1 MLACPKLILHLYLYL
16 YSSVYIYV
24 LCVHMFFSTSQRKDI
39 WTCHIVAKTS
49 YIYFGGLA
57 RPQKTTTQNVI
68 VKKARIHP
76 SHKAPAVV
84 GVHLRLS
91 TTRIGS
97 EASNHNVK
105 VLKVDL
111 EIQGTSQHFHDEL
124 ATTAWSHQTL
134 DSFHKVLSGIVFPKT
149 SDRYLQH
156 PFAYRKQ
163 HLSNQ
168 WINNCIYNYRCWN

>member
-1 MLACPKLILHLYLYL
+1 MHAGLPKVNFAPI
-16 YSSVYIYV
+16 SVSIFKCVYIQVCIYIYV
-24 LCVHMFFSTSQRKDI
+24 LYVHMFFSTSRRKVI
-39 WTCHIVAKTS
+39 WTFHIVARTS
-49 YIYFGGLA
+49 YIYIHVLEGWPGHK
-57 RPQKTTTQNVI
+57 KTNTQNVI

-97 EASNHNVK
+97 EASNHHVK

-111 EIQGTSQHFHDEL
+111 EVQGTSQHFHDEL

-134 DSFHKVLSGIVFPKT
+134 DSFHKVLSGIAFPKT

-156 PFAYRKQ
+156 PFAYRIL
-163 HLSNQ
+163 LSNQ
-168 WINNCIYNYRCWN
+168 